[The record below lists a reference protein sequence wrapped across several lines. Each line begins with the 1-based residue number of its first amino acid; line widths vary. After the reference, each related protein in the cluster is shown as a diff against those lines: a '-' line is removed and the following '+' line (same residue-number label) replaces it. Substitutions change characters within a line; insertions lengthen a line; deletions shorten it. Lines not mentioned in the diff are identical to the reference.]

1 MSEVKFRELR
11 NSPPMVINFA
21 KAVLRATV
29 KPGSNPTLPDVGLR
43 LNDVSLDEKHLT
55 AYRKVCGFAAD
66 GKLPVTYP
74 HMHAFPLH
82 MALILTDGFPF
93 PAMGLVHVRNS
104 ITQYRP
110 IAEREQLN
118 VKCFLGN
125 LQKVDKGYEFSIFTS
140 VSTGGERVWESESV
154 NFFRS
159 GGGSSS
165 KKKDAP
171 KPQPA
176 TDTVEWKVPGDI
188 GRRYGAVTACITGRG
203 AQAPCRVQSADASRM
218 PWRSPRPSQLPVS
231 RMPMLWELWS
241 SFRDECVPPVCQQGG
256 C

>member
-11 NSPPMVINFA
+11 NTPPMVVNFA

-43 LNDVSLDEKHLT
+43 LNDVSLDEKHLA

-159 GGGSSS
+159 GGGNSS
-165 KKKDAP
+165 KKKNAP

-188 GRRYGAVTACITGRG
+188 GRRYGAEIGR
-203 AQAPCRVQSADASRM
+203 ASCRERV
-218 PWRSPRPSQLPVS
+218 
-231 RMPMLWELWS
+231 
-241 SFRDECVPPVCQQGG
+241 
-256 C
+256 